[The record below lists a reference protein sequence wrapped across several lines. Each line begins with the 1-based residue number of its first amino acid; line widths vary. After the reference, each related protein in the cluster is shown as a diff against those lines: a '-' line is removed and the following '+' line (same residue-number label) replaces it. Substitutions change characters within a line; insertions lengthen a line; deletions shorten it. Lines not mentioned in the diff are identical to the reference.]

1 MSDLLT
7 TRQLQNLLHIDRIT
21 VYRMLKD
28 GRLPGFKVGG
38 QWRFSRQ
45 EIEKWLQK
53 QRTDLE
59 VTEWAGASGEPPISS
74 HVLPLS
80 CVQPIQSLCA
90 EALDIAAVTTD
101 PDGTPLTTVSNSC
114 AFCNLILATKKGQQR
129 CSASWMPSDG
139 NYQSSP
145 PIRVCHAGLLCA
157 SVPVQVQDRW
167 VANVAGCQFVA
178 RSPDGAETWLANL
191 PALADDLGLSVAD
204 LQVVADSVRRL
215 PEAQL
220 SRIPSLLQRVA
231 DTFAEMGRERLGL
244 IDRLRRIA
252 EMTEL

>member
-1 MSDLLT
+1 MNDLLT
-7 TRQLQNLLHIDRIT
+7 TRQLQDLLHVDRIT

-45 EIEKWLQK
+45 EIEKWLQE
-53 QRTDLE
+53 QRANLE
-59 VTEWAGASGEPPISS
+59 VTEWAAASGEPPISS

-80 CVQPIQSLCA
+80 CVQPIQALCA
-90 EALDIAAVTTD
+90 EALDIAAVTTE

-129 CSASWMPSDG
+129 CSASWLPPDG
-139 NYQSSP
+139 NYQLP
-145 PIRVCHAGLLCA
+145 PLIRTCHAGLLCV
-157 SVPVQVQDRW
+157 SVPVRVQDRW

-178 RSPDGAETWLANL
+178 RSPDGVETWLTNL
-191 PALADDLGLSVAD
+191 PVLADDLGLSAAD
-204 LQVVADSVRRL
+204 LQAAADSVRRL
-215 PEAQL
+215 PEEQL
-220 SRIPSLLQRVA
+220 SRVSGLLQRVA
-231 DTFAEMGRERLGL
+231 DTFSEMGRERLGL